1 MDTVRHLQPDK
12 SWVDSYL
19 DDCPARTVLDVL
31 ANKWTLLV
39 VSALR
44 QHGGPMR
51 FNELRRRLTGITQ
64 KMLTQTLRALER
76 DGLAARKVYPT
87 VPPRVEY
94 TLTALGIDAG
104 KLLNAIGEWSEHHV
118 PEILDSRATFD
129 ARPDPS

>member
-1 MDTVRHLQPDK
+1 MDTVRHLHPDK

-19 DDCPARTVLDVL
+19 EDCPARTVLDAL

-44 QHGGPMR
+44 QHDGPMR

-64 KMLTQTLRALER
+64 KMLTQTLRGLER
-76 DGLAARKVYPT
+76 DGLATRKVYPT

-94 TLTALGIDAG
+94 LLTPLGVDAG
-104 KLLNAIGEWSEHHV
+104 KLLNAIGEWSERNV
-118 PEILDSRATFD
+118 SEILSSRAAFD
-129 ARPDPS
+129 ARPDHS